1 MTNNMDEGIRAA
13 ARIRIDYGNTLDVLD
28 AAAMDGALERI
39 RVAQQTLYSRK
50 GPGADFLGWMDL
62 PLRARDNHADVLDA
76 AALIRE
82 QADVLIVIGIG
93 GSYLGARAVIEAL
106 RPPFGTSG
114 TQVLYAGHH
123 IDGAYL
129 RALMDSC
136 EGRRVCLNVISKS
149 GTTTEPALAFRVLR
163 HWMEQRYGRTEA
175 ARRIYA
181 TTDARHGALRRVAD
195 EEGYMTF
202 VIPDDVG
209 GRFSVLTPV
218 GLLPIAAAGI
228 DITALV
234 GGAAAMRETAA
245 GKDEDSNPVLRYALL
260 RDALYRAGKNIEVLA
275 SFHPQLSFVTEWWKQ
290 LFGESEGKDGKGI
303 FPAAVTNTTDLHS
316 MGQYIQ
322 DGERRLFETFLFAER
337 AGADIEV
344 PAAEDDTDGL
354 NFLAGSSFAAVN
366 ANALRGTA
374 MAHREGGVPN
384 ATILLPEISPA
395 SIGALLYF
403 FETTV
408 ALCGYALGVNPFDQ
422 PGVEAYKRNMFA
434 LLSKPG
440 FEERRDE
447 LIARMSGGSA
457 TIAG

>member
-1 MTNNMDEGIRAA
+1 MTGNTEQEIAGA

-28 AAAMDGALERI
+28 ATLMDGALARI
-39 RVAQQTLYSRK
+39 HEAQKVLHSRR
-50 GPGADFLGWMDL
+50 GPGSEFLGWMDL
-62 PLRARDNHADVLDA
+62 PLHARDNHADVMDA

-106 RPPFGTSG
+106 RSPFQTSG

-129 RALMDSC
+129 RALMEAC

-163 HWMEQRYGRTEA
+163 HWMEQRYGRAEA

-195 EEGYMTF
+195 EEGYRTF

-218 GLLPIAAAGI
+218 GLLPIAASGI
-228 DITALV
+228 DITALI
-234 GGAAAMRETAA
+234 GGAVAMRETAA
-245 GKDEDSNPVLRYALL
+245 GSDADRNPVLRYALL

-275 SFHPQLSFVTEWWKQ
+275 SFHPQLTFVTEWWKQ

-322 DGERRLFETFLFAER
+322 DGERRLFETFLFAEH
-337 AGADIEV
+337 AGKDIDV
-344 PAAEDDTDGL
+344 PDAAADTDGL
-354 NFLAGSSFAAVN
+354 NFIAGSSFSDVN

-384 ATILLPEISPA
+384 ATLLLPDISPA

-408 ALCGYALGVNPFDQ
+408 ALCGYAIDVNPFDQ

-440 FEERRDE
+440 FEDRRDE

>member
-1 MTNNMDEGIRAA
+1 MTNNMDEGIRTA
-13 ARIRIDYGNTLDVLD
+13 ARIRVDYGNAIDTLD
-28 AAAMDGALERI
+28 AASMDGALDRI
-39 RVAQQTLYSRK
+39 REAQKTLYSRK
-50 GPGADFLGWMDL
+50 GPGADFLGWLDL
-62 PLRARDNHADVLDA
+62 PLHARDNHEDVLDA

-129 RALMDSC
+129 RGLMDSC

-202 VIPDDVG
+202 GIPDDVG

-218 GLLPIAAAGI
+218 GLLPIAASGI

-234 GGAAAMRETAA
+234 GGAVAMRETAA
-245 GKDEDSNPVLRYALL
+245 GKDADSNPVLRYALL

-275 SFHPQLSFVTEWWKQ
+275 SFHPPLSFVTEWWKQ

-337 AGADIEV
+337 AGADIDV